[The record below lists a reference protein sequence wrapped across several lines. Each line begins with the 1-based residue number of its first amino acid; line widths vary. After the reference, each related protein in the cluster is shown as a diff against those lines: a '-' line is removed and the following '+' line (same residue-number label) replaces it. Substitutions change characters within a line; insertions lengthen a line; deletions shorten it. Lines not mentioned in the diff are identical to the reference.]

1 MSYSTN
7 IYTNIQQNAPDFILP
22 SKQLAIFIKGLFTKT
37 LNPPQENPREYCT
50 VTIEC
55 TICK

>member
-37 LNPPQENPREYCT
+37 LNPPQENLREYRT
-50 VTIEC
+50 VIIKC